1 MVTALLVSFAG
12 LALGLSTLGIY
23 SVLSYSTA
31 QRTREIGVRM
41 ALSAERGSVLRLV
54 VGRGIGLAGLGLAI
68 GIAAALL
75 LTRLMTDLLYE
86 VRATDPVTFV
96 GVTTVLAASSI
107 LACYVP
113 ARRATKIDPMVALR
127 YE

>member
-1 MVTALLVSFAG
+1 
-12 LALGLSTLGIY
+12 
-23 SVLSYSTA
+23 VLSYSTA

-41 ALSAERGSVLRLV
+41 ALGAERRSVLRLV
-54 VGRGIGLAGLGLAI
+54 VGGGVALAGLGLVI

-75 LTRLMTDLLYE
+75 LTRLMTDLLYG
-86 VRATDPVTFV
+86 VRATDSLTFV
-96 GVTTVLAASSI
+96 GVSAVLGASSI